1 MKRFMIQVFSFG
13 ILAMMVYVLLLFV
26 WVNYTPNPLLK
37 NFVIAPKGLIA
48 QKMQEIK
55 NFESVDA
62 VVLGSSCAYRGY
74 DPRIFQTP
82 LQTDFVVDNYV
93 QKLHPKFVI
102 FDIRPQQFAE
112 DGLES
117 TLDFLANG
125 IEISTMDFSSKNMK
139 VYNTYIY
146 AKIFKRFIDKKNTIR
161 DFNGTYIS
169 GGYVENFKVLKSN
182 QDTPKSRICK
192 ILPEQLKAFE
202 QAVNKIKASH
212 IPFYLVQSPI
222 PKKTYESL
230 TNNEA
235 MDDMFSK
242 MGPYYNFNKIIH
254 LPDSLFYDDIHLNQ
268 HGVNAFNKKLIET
281 IGDRLRE

>member
-74 DPRIFQTP
+74 DPRIFHQSGIEIFNFGTSSQTP

-117 TLDFLANG
+117 TLDFMANG

-139 VYNTYIY
+139 VYNTYI
-146 AKIFKRFIDKKNTIR
+146 
-161 DFNGTYIS
+161 
-169 GGYVENFKVLKSN
+169 
-182 QDTPKSRICK
+182 
-192 ILPEQLKAFE
+192 
-202 QAVNKIKASH
+202 
-212 IPFYLVQSPI
+212 
-222 PKKTYESL
+222 
-230 TNNEA
+230 
-235 MDDMFSK
+235 
-242 MGPYYNFNKIIH
+242 
-254 LPDSLFYDDIHLNQ
+254 
-268 HGVNAFNKKLIET
+268 
-281 IGDRLRE
+281 